1 VIIDSKVISMR
12 RIVLREMQNRLKAKG
27 IPEYADVLRRKYGYD
42 STKRKRRLNPCEQEL
57 IDEARRK
64 SQHPRGA

>member
-1 VIIDSKVISMR
+1 
-12 RIVLREMQNRLKAKG
+12 MQNRLKAKG